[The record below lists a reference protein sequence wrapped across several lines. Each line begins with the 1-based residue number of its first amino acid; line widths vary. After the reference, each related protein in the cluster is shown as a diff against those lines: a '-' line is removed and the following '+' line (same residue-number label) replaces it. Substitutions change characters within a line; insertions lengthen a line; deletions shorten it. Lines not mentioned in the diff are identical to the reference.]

1 MRTAEMTASAS
12 VLRPAP
18 SVAGAVAT
26 AIADDHHLIDTTPA
40 HVEQQQVA
48 ANTSETAGDM

>member
-1 MRTAEMTASAS
+1 MSASAS

-26 AIADDHHLIDTTPA
+26 TIADDRRLIDTTPA
-40 HVEQQQVA
+40 HLEHQQVGQHIR
-48 ANTSETAGDM
+48 NSERYVR

>member
-1 MRTAEMTASAS
+1 MTADAISAAAS

-26 AIADDHHLIDTTPA
+26 ALAMTIA
-40 HVEQQQVA
+40 
-48 ANTSETAGDM
+48 

>member
-1 MRTAEMTASAS
+1 MSASAS